1 MNFMSDVKNAQES
14 PAVEPVWDKNRL
26 PWDDAGS
33 AGTDGGSGGT
43 RFGGIT
49 FGEIACAGW
58 SAYAAVAAV
67 ALAIGLVN
75 ALSVAQ
81 DAAWRGGRYDIGT
94 PLLWEMTSIVTI
106 ILVVPVLFITVRRM
120 RRATKW
126 PWRIGLAVAGIVVFS
141 LLHITGMVGLRKFA
155 MLLAGGSYDF
165 HLSATTLLY
174 EFRKDIVTC
183 LLIGSTWWLIESRRE
198 LQRSTPVVAGAP
210 APAQPPG
217 RHMVWLRD
225 GSARIRI
232 EPSDILWISS
242 AGNYVEYCLANS
254 SNRLVRGTL
263 AATEAELGRFN
274 VARVHRTR
282 LANLDRVTSLEMKP
296 SGDFE
301 LTFDTGQTVQG
312 SRRYRNAIASLERIG
327 ASNG

>member
-1 MNFMSDVKNAQES
+1 MNFMSDVKNAQEG

-26 PWDDAGS
+26 PWDDARS
-33 AGTDGGSGGT
+33 AGTDGGVGGT
-43 RFGGIT
+43 RFGR
-49 FGEIACAGW
+49 IAGAGW
-58 SAYAAVAAV
+58 SFYAGVAAV
-67 ALAIGLVN
+67 SLTIGLVN
-75 ALSVAQ
+75 ALSAAQ

-106 ILVVPVLFITVRRM
+106 ILIAPVLLIAVRLI
-120 RRATKW
+120 RRTSKW
-126 PWRIGLAVAGIVVFS
+126 PLRIGLAAAGIVVFS
-141 LLHITGMVGLRKFA
+141 LLHITGMVGLRKIA

-165 HLSATTLLY
+165 HFSATTLLY

-183 LLIGSTWWLIESRRE
+183 LLIGAPCWLIESRRE
-198 LQRSTPVVAGAP
+198 LQRSAPVAIGAP
-210 APAQPPG
+210 ARPPAGQ
-217 RHMVWLRD
+217 HMVWLRD

-242 AGNYVEYCLANS
+242 AGNYVEYCLANGG
-254 SNRLVRGTL
+254 NRLVRGTL

-274 VARVHRTR
+274 LARVHRTR